1 MNYLHFELREG
12 DDGVSTLEAMA
23 STPQAL
29 HVEVMAEVDGVLS
42 WAREQFPHGHGPV
55 DEGHD
60 WDHDLQVSVE
70 SGHWHVVTLTLS
82 ASSRFAEAFHEA
94 FGAADG

>member
-1 MNYLHFELREG
+1 MIYLSFDLSEG

-23 STPQAL
+23 STPPGVQPAVM
-29 HVEVMAEVDGVLS
+29 VEVDSVLA
-42 WAREQFPHGHGPV
+42 WAREQFPHSHGPV

-70 SGHWHVVTLTLS
+70 GERWHVVTLTLS
-82 ASSRFAEAFHEA
+82 ASPRFVEAFQA
-94 FGAADG
+94 VFGAADP